1 MWVAVRR
8 TIAGATKRYI
18 ERFDMGMREALDTAD
33 KANWVYA
40 DSSVKLDYVAGATPT
55 TTITGL
61 SHLNGK
67 NVVIWGGVYNATLG
81 TVTYGVIP
89 PTINTSTGLPSVVA
103 SGQITVQTSLVAWVV
118 GLAYTSTIVPQR
130 VEAQLSDGT
139 SQGRKMRIPR
149 FNAKIYQS
157 FAGEYSSDGTTWYPM
172 VARQTVGFMDDSPE
186 VINGYTRMFLSSNWS
201 DGTDMY
207 LRQTLPVPFTIAAIV
222 VNWEASEGGN

>member
-1 MWVAVRR
+1 
-8 TIAGATKRYI
+8 
-18 ERFDMGMREALDTAD
+18 
-33 KANWVYA
+33 
-40 DSSVKLDYVAGATPT
+40 
-55 TTITGL
+55 
-61 SHLNGK
+61 
-67 NVVIWGGVYNATLG
+67 
-81 TVTYGVIP
+81 
-89 PTINTSTGLPSVVA
+89 VVA
-103 SGQITVQTSLVAWVV
+103 SGQITVQTPLVAWVV
-118 GLAYTSTIVPQR
+118 GLPYTSTLVPQR

-172 VARQTVGFMDDSPE
+172 VARQTVGFMDDSPS

-207 LRQTLPVPFTIAAIV
+207 LRQTLPVPFTVSAIV